1 MGTRHWV
8 WVVAVVVGL
17 SVCPGLVRAKAYRL
31 TVAGEGMEFVA
42 QPEMGYVVKVAERSG
57 GFYSLAGLP
66 ALDTENARRIGGRD
80 RRGVWT
86 VENEGPAG
94 RNEEMIRALRAGGH
108 AAYAAPL
115 FSCGG
120 ETVAVI
126 PEIVIRVR
134 PEVDTRQVHFLCKSL
149 ALAVIKPMEFTT
161 QEYLLEV
168 LGPDAEA
175 VFAAVEQLNEMDV
188 IEWACPNTAMRPKLA
203 GQTMPNQIAWSGQ
216 PRSITAGEETERT
229 GVFPNDEYF
238 PMQWHLYNTGQS
250 GGTPGADI
258 RAPEA
263 WEITTGN
270 SNIVIAIL
278 DTGVD
283 SSHPDLVDNLVPGY
297 DFFED
302 DDMPDPAQLDRMD
315 AHGTLCAGVAAAKGN
330 NGIGVVGVAF
340 DCRIMPV
347 RIFDSQG
354 SVTASKIAEA
364 IRWAAVHG
372 ADVLSNSWGRSV
384 GPIIHSAVTDVT
396 QPGGIGRQG
405 RGCVV
410 CFVADNNGSLIPNNS
425 SAALPEV
432 SAVGAV
438 DHKDVRWAYS
448 SYGPQLSLVA
458 PSGCDGEWCGG
469 VSATLWTTDLT
480 GPQGNSV
487 FNDDPDLLD
496 YTQYCGGTSV
506 SCPIV
511 AGVAALIL
519 SVNPHLTNEEVRD
532 ILCRSAKD
540 LGEPGWDEYY
550 GWGRVDARAA
560 VEMALINSLSAI
572 YVDDDGPNDPGPG
585 DSTVSDPNENGSA
598 EHPFD
603 AIQKAIDYAFPG
615 ETIVLLDG
623 HYSGPGNVNINLG
636 GKPITVRSENGP
648 QNCIIDCLGQGRGFD
663 FHTSE
668 GPETVL
674 QGITITGGKGTNGA
688 GIQIKGS
695 SPTIRDCVLAGNSA
709 SMGGGGLAI
718 SGDSQPVIANCLLAG
733 NLALLGGAVNAQT
746 TADIKLTNCTLAHNT
761 AVMAGGAVSVSGAIS
776 VELSNCILWDNG
788 AAPIFGIATATYCNI
803 QGSWPGEG
811 NLDLDPLFADPT
823 NGDYHLKSQAGR
835 WDPASESWVQDDVT
849 SPCIDAGDPAVSVGD
864 EPEPNGGRIN
874 MGAYGGTPQASKS
887 P

>member
-8 WVVAVVVGL
+8 WVVAAVVVL
-17 SVCPGLVRAKAYRL
+17 SVCSGLVWAKAYRL
-31 TVAGEGMEFVA
+31 TVAGERMEFVA
-42 QPEMGYVVKVAERSG
+42 QPERGYVVKVPARSG

-66 ALDTENARRIGGRD
+66 ALDTENARRVGGRD

-94 RNEEMIRALRAGGH
+94 RNEEMIRSLRAGGH
-108 AAYAAPL
+108 ATYAAPL

-161 QEYLLEV
+161 REYLLEV

-175 VFAAVEQLNEMDV
+175 VFAAVEQLKEVDV

-203 GQTMPNQIAWSGQ
+203 GQTTPNQVAWSGQ
-216 PRSITAGEETERT
+216 LRSMTAGEETERT

-263 WEITTGN
+263 WEITTGDP
-270 SNIVIAIL
+270 NIVIAVC
-278 DTGVD
+278 DSGVEAD
-283 SSHPDLVDNLVPGY
+283 HPDLVGNMVSGY
-297 DFFED
+297 DFADHDAE
-302 DDMPDPAQLDRMD
+302 PADEFG
-315 AHGTLCAGVAAAKGN
+315 HGTYCAGLIAARGN
-330 NGIGVVGVAF
+330 NRIGVVGVAWNSKIIPT
-340 DCRIMPV
+340 RWM
-347 RIFDSQG
+347 G
-354 SVTASKIAEA
+354 SRPDGTLYGATEADTASAF
-364 IRWAAVHG
+364 RWAANNA
-372 ADVLSNSWGRSV
+372 ADVLSNSWGFSRNPT
-384 GPIIHSAVTDVT
+384 PIIHSAIVDVT
-396 QPGGIGRQG
+396 MTGGIGRRG
-405 RGCVV
+405 KGCVV
-410 CFVADNNGSLIPNNS
+410 LF
-425 SAALPEV
+425 AAAGDAYAYPWKYAEV
-432 SAVGAV
+432 IAVGAT
-438 DHKDVRWAYS
+438 DHNDIWCSYS
-448 SYGPQLSLVA
+448 SSGHELDMVA
-458 PSGCDGEWCGG
+458 PSGWQSTDADWDDSQGRG
-469 VSATLWTTDLT
+469 ALWSTDLS
-480 GPQGNSV
+480 GPRGWNV
-487 FNDDPDLLD
+487 DFDPSILD
-496 YTQYCGGTSV
+496 YTYGGGTSS
-506 SCPIV
+506 SCAVV
-511 AGVAALIL
+511 AGVAALVL
-519 SVNPHLTNEEVRD
+519 SVNPYLTNEEVRF
-532 ILCRSAKD
+532 ILYRSAKD
-540 LGEPGWDEYY
+540 LGEPGRDDYY

-560 VEMALINSLSAI
+560 VEIALNGFPLI

-585 DSTVSDPNENGSA
+585 DSAISNPNENGSA

-623 HYSGPGNVNINLG
+623 RYSGLGNIDIDFA
-636 GKPITVRSENGP
+636 GKGITVCSENGP
-648 QNCIIDCLGQGRGFD
+648 QNCIVDCLGQGRGFD
-663 FHTSE
+663 FQNGE
-668 GPETVL
+668 GVETVL

-688 GIQIKGS
+688 AIQIKGS
-695 SPTIRDCVLAGNSA
+695 SPTIRNCVLTGNSA

-718 SGDSQPVIANCLLAG
+718 SGDSQPVIANCLFAA
-733 NLALLGGAVNAQT
+733 NSALLGSAVNAQT
-746 TADIKLTNCTLAHNT
+746 TADIKLTNCTLVHNT

-776 VELSNCILWDNG
+776 VELGNCILWDNG
-788 AAPIFGIATATYCNI
+788 AAPIFGSATATYCNI
-803 QGSWPGEG
+803 QGGWPGEG
-811 NLDLDPLFADPT
+811 NLDGDPLFADPA

-835 WDPASESWVQDDVT
+835 WDPVNGSWVVDEVT
-849 SPCIDAGDPAVSVGD
+849 SPFIDAGDPAVSVGD